1 MCHNTL
7 INNQIFFARCVIYNM
22 DAEETSQN
30 VPKAFIF
37 SSPEGHTLHR
47 FILAAILPYEP
58 HDFQIEGICKMLDG
72 IHPFAI
78 LATGM
83 GKTRFPSMYM
93 LMVLAIKNGPSLCP
107 MAKFIDNPCML
118 VICPMKY
125 FEHQMVRFRYD
136 LTKVQCTNIVKI
148 GIMDRL
154 GAKRISHQWRYHPCS
169 TAER

>member
-1 MCHNTL
+1 MHVLMCHHTL

-93 LMVLAIKNGPSLCP
+93 LMVL
-107 MAKFIDNPCML
+107 
-118 VICPMKY
+118 
-125 FEHQMVRFRYD
+125 
-136 LTKVQCTNIVKI
+136 
-148 GIMDRL
+148 
-154 GAKRISHQWRYHPCS
+154 
-169 TAER
+169 